1 MAVEAVNLGHVDEVW
16 IVPCGDRKDKNVLVP
31 GKKRLQMVN
40 LIVEDF
46 F

>member
-1 MAVEAVNLGHVDEVW
+1 MAIEVVNLGHVDEVW
-16 IVPCGDRKDKNVLVP
+16 IVPCGDRKDKNLN
-31 GKKRLQMVN
+31 GSSEKRLQMVK